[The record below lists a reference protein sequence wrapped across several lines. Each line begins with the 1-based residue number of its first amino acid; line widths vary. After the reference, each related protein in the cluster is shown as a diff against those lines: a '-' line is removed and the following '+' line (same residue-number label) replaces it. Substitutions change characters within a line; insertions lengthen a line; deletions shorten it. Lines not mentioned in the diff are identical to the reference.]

1 MSKRLSYTTAFKV
14 QVVDCLNQ
22 WSPSLNGLS
31 TAGKHLTHR
40 SSLNYSNAAVYQ
52 TRWTDEATQE
62 DEQYDDDDL
71 LFNDEDIMSTE
82 PLK

>member
-1 MSKRLSYTTAFKV
+1 MPPT
-14 QVVDCLNQ
+14 
-22 WSPSLNGLS
+22 WSPSLNGSL

-40 SSLNYSNAAVYQ
+40 SSLNHSNAMDG
-52 TRWTDEATQE
+52 TEDEILWTHKATCQEELEAQE

-82 PLK
+82 QMKLF